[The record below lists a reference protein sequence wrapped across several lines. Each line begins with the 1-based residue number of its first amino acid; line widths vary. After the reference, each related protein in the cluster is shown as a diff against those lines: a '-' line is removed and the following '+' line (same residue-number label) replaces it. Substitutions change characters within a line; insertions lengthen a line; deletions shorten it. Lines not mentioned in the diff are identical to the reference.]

1 MKEIKEIIK
10 YHVISQAFLLKH
22 NADEMDGV
30 MKDIEDL
37 AKAIEKHI
45 DENYV
50 EKKKYDK
57 AMKIIQEDYMKEVKR
72 RNDAIRQTM

>member
-1 MKEIKEIIK
+1 MKEIELDNIRKILGDIA
-10 YHVISQAFLLKH
+10 IRDNLKW
-22 NADEMDGV
+22 NEAQ
-30 MKDIEDL
+30 
-37 AKAIEKHI
+37 AKAIQKYI

-72 RNDAIRQTM
+72 RNDAISQTM